1 MLTTVE
7 PLKSALSTAGADDT
21 SLAVPTDDT
30 LRSGQRRV
38 LDQVLT
44 VKRSKS
50 KHGRTST
57 MSARTLSPTSRQR
70 LSLLARCDLC
80 LFYFHIPTE
89 GSCEPT
95 QYLPVRAPF
104 QNYANCKEVAPTASS
119 SERKIVFGRS
129 LVPVL
134 RKMAIQIPIM
144 SGCLN
149 CEI

>member
-50 KHGRTST
+50 KHGRSGT
-57 MSARTLSPTSRQR
+57 MSARTLSPTSRQPSYCR
-70 LSLLARCDLC
+70 EVLFRNSFARIC
-80 LFYFHIPTE
+80 
-89 GSCEPT
+89 
-95 QYLPVRAPF
+95 V
-104 QNYANCKEVAPTASS
+104 
-119 SERKIVFGRS
+119 
-129 LVPVL
+129 
-134 RKMAIQIPIM
+134 
-144 SGCLN
+144 
-149 CEI
+149 